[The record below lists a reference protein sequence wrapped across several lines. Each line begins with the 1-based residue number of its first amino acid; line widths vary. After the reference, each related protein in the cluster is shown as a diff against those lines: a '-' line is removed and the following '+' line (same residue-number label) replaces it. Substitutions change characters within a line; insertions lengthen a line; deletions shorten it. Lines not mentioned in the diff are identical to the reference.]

1 MILEILLL
9 EYVGISA
16 FNSIVPIIKK
26 NRARRNI
33 IKMFEDNG
41 YDVDEHYIDI
51 IFKKYKPDRYQS
63 EQLYEEA
70 SFYDIAFRY
79 LPGFQLYNLVMNTKY
94 LTGDY
99 SNTINHFYDSY
110 WDIKQYEHDHV
121 IDCLECD
128 KVLKNNPE
136 KKRLCED
143 KKKAMELLKRKES
156 GDIESLKSKYENY
169 SEYLDLYSERYSIDR
184 SFLEDYFKNML
195 EDNLDEDFIRLSP
208 KSKVL
213 EAVHRIKLYE
223 EKYLKS
229 IDKIGDDVDLLH
241 YSDGTIKLSTKKDS
255 VLTRDLS
262 KIDYDKL
269 EEEYKKDE
277 VSVLA
282 ADLDSASR
290 RRHFKLVNRN

>member
-1 MILEILLL
+1 MLLEILLL

-41 YDVDEHYIDI
+41 YDVDERYIDI
-51 IFKKYKPDRYQS
+51 IFEKYKPDRYYS
-63 EQLYEEA
+63 KDIYDEA
-70 SFYDIAFRY
+70 ERKEKKYRY
-79 LPGFQLYNLVMNTKY
+79 IPFLNLRNLVLNFKY

-110 WDIKQYEHDHV
+110 WDIKQYEHDFV
-121 IDCLECD
+121 IECLECD
-128 KVLKNNPE
+128 KVLKNNSF
-136 KKRLCED
+136 KFYLD
-143 KKKAMELLKRKES
+143 KYNETKS
-156 GDIESLKSKYENY
+156 DDIESLKSKYENY

-184 SFLEDYFKNML
+184 SFLEDYFNNML
-195 EDNLDEDFIRLSP
+195 EDNLDEDYIKLSP

-229 IDKIGDDVDLLH
+229 ID
-241 YSDGTIKLSTKKDS
+241 GTIKTSTKKDF

-262 KIDYDKL
+262 KIDYDEL

-282 ADLDSASR
+282 LDLASASK
-290 RRHFKLVNRN
+290 HFKLVNRN

>member
-41 YDVDEHYIDI
+41 YDVDERYIDI
-51 IFKKYKPDRYQS
+51 IFEKYKPDRYYS
-63 EQLYEEA
+63 KDIYDEA
-70 SFYDIAFRY
+70 ERKEKKYRY
-79 LPGFQLYNLVMNTKY
+79 IPFLNLHNLVLNFKY

-128 KVLKNNPE
+128 KVLKTNPE
-136 KKRLCED
+136 KKRLFED

-195 EDNLDEDFIRLSP
+195 EDNLDEDFIRLSS

-223 EKYLKS
+223 EQYLKS
-229 IDKIGDDVDLLH
+229 IDD
-241 YSDGTIKLSTKKDS
+241 TIKLSTKKDS

-262 KIDYDKL
+262 KIDYDEL

-282 ADLDSASR
+282 ADLASASK
-290 RRHFKLVNRN
+290 HFKLVNRN